1 MAFGQGPP
9 RRKPTGGRYRP
20 FRKKRKFEIGREQQ
34 YAFVGPQK
42 LKLYRTRGRN
52 QKVRILNA
60 EFANVID
67 PKTGKTA
74 KSKIVTV
81 KESPSNPH
89 FVTRNIV
96 TRGAVIQTE
105 AGLAKVTSSPG
116 QDGVI
121 NAVLV
126 AAQRP
131 APEERA
137 ERPEPP
143 PPRTVGCRPSVGGR
157 GARTPAGSPRPTTG
171 PGPRS

>member
-1 MAFGQGPP
+1 MALWQGRS

-42 LKLYRTRGRN
+42 LKLYRTKGGN

-126 AAQRP
+126 AAPKAAAAEKVQKAE
-131 APEERA
+131 APT
-137 ERPEPP
+137 
-143 PPRTVGCRPSVGGR
+143 PRT
-157 GARTPAGSPRPTTG
+157 A
-171 PGPRS
+171 